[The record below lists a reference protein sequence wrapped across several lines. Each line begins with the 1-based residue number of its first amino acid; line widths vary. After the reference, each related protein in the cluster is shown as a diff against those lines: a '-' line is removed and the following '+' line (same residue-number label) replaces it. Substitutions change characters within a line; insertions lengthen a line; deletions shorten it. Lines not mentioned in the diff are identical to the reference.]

1 MQEDYGVQ
9 EVGKKR
15 EERIKRG
22 EDGDVI
28 EAALVL
34 LLINKEDKLS
44 EHMQTKTYN
53 TVKNKRRE
61 VKACGRKS
69 MPVA

>member
-1 MQEDYGVQ
+1 MQEDYRVQ

-15 EERIKRG
+15 EERRKRG

-28 EAALVL
+28 EAALVS

-44 EHMQTKTYN
+44 EHMQTKTHN
-53 TVKNKRRE
+53 TAKE
-61 VKACGRKS
+61 
-69 MPVA
+69 